1 MSDGVPRV
9 IHLAETASTNADAMR
24 LALAGE
30 SLPLWVSAN
39 RQTAGRGRA
48 GRTWVSEPGNLQAS
62 VAVTTLAPLKE
73 AGALSLIAGIALI
86 DAIKSCAPLAERL
99 PIRLKWPNDVLIG
112 AAKAGGILVETTTVR
127 GEPGFLAVIGFGMNL
142 KNWPE
147 NLGRD
152 ATALADHAIDLAPD
166 ALIATLAATST
177 KWLDS
182 WDEGRGF
189 AAIRSAW
196 MDRAGPIGEAIT
208 VNTASG
214 PVSAT
219 YRGLA
224 SSGALLAEIDGREQT
239 ISYGDVLLAGRNGE
253 GR

>member
-1 MSDGVPRV
+1 MSATAPRV
-9 IHLAETASTNADAMR
+9 IRLTETASTNADAMR

-30 SLPLWVSAN
+30 ALPLWVSAD

-86 DAIKSCAPLAERL
+86 DAIKLSAPLAERL

-112 AAKAGGILVETTTVR
+112 AAKAGGILVETTTAR
-127 GEPGFLAVIGFGMNL
+127 GEPGFLAVIGFGLNL
-142 KNWPE
+142 KNRPQA
-147 NLGRD
+147 LGRD
-152 ATALADHAIDLAPD
+152 AAALSDHGIELAPD
-166 ALIATLAATST
+166 ALIAALAGTTSN
-177 KWLDS
+177 WLQI

-189 AAIRSAW
+189 DAIRTAW
-196 MDRAGPIGEAIT
+196 MDRAGPVGEAIT

-214 PVSAT
+214 LVSAT

-224 SSGALLAEIDGREQT
+224 PSGALRVEIDGREET
-239 ISYGDVLLAGRNGE
+239 ISYGDVLLATGNGE